1 MDNPEKLAT
10 QDEEK
15 QYVFDTTFTRS
26 SNAYDQIIYVCWTEC
41 FDVELSGKKR
51 QWGKM

>member
-26 SNAYDQIIYVCWTEC
+26 SNAYDQIIYVC
-41 FDVELSGKKR
+41 
-51 QWGKM
+51 